1 MQGNFEGGEMNYSED
16 YAEFLKKLRV
26 EMGSWVEKG
35 FMSYEQRDK
44 ILSHYSTVSEVQTKA
59 GSGRLITVVSV
70 LGAILVGLGIILFVA
85 SNWHLIPKIGKLALL
100 FSTMLGTYGAGY
112 YMRYVRENYAK
123 VGASLIFLGTI
134 AFGANIY
141 FIAQIYNI
149 SVHYPNGELL
159 WVLGTLPL
167 AYVLRFRTILT
178 LALINL
184 LIWLGMEA
192 SFWLRE
198 PQYYTS
204 VAAFIPLY
212 LSAGLTLTAIGL
224 AHRDSGRFSHYH
236 GPYLWLGTFV
246 TMFSWY
252 IFTFGDMFRSDFSAP
267 SLVPFYGGMLAMFT
281 CAIAG
286 AFMLDRQTKT
296 KWFVAEAASLVFL
309 MAVTLLLV
317 FNNPAINEAA
327 RAAGRHYGSDTKSGV
342 VTALSLASNILFAV
356 AIIGMIVLGFVR
368 KAAFYI
374 NVGLL
379 FFVLDVIARYFDFF
393 WTMLPRSLF
402 FIVGGLML
410 ISGSLLLERKR
421 KRVLASFS
429 IKEDL

>member
-1 MQGNFEGGEMNYSED
+1 MNDSED
-16 YAEFLKKLRV
+16 PGWFLGKLRA

-35 FMSYEQRDK
+35 FISQEQRDR
-44 ILSHYSTVSEVQTKA
+44 ILFHYRAVSEVQTRA

-70 LGAILVGLGIILFVA
+70 LGSVLVGLGIILFVA
-85 SNWHLIPKIGKLALL
+85 SNWHAIPKAGKLALL
-100 FSTMLGTYGAGY
+100 FTTMIGMYSAGY
-112 YMRYVRENYAK
+112 YMRYTRQNYVK
-123 VGASLIFLGTI
+123 VGASLIFLGTM

-141 FIAQIYNI
+141 LIAQIYNI

-167 AYVLRFRTILT
+167 AYVLRLRTILT
-178 LALINL
+178 LALLNL

-198 PQYYTS
+198 PHYYSS

-212 LSAGLTLTAIGL
+212 LAAGLTLTAVGL
-224 AHRDSGRFSHYH
+224 AHRGSERFSYYH

-267 SLVPFYGGMLAMFT
+267 SLVMFYAGMLVIF
-281 CAIAG
+281 AG
-286 AFMLDRQTKT
+286 SLAVAFLLDRQEKT
-296 KWFVAEAASLVFL
+296 KWFTAEAASLMFL
-309 MAVTLLLV
+309 AAVILFLLV
-317 FNNPAINEAA
+317 NNPAIDESVQGAA
-327 RAAGRHYGSDTKSGV
+327 RHYGSAVKSGV
-342 VTALSLASNILFAV
+342 VTVLSLSSNLLFAA
-356 AIIGMIVLGFVR
+356 AIIGMIVLGFAR
-368 KAAFYI
+368 KAAFYV
-374 NVGLL
+374 NVGLF

-393 WTMLPRSLF
+393 WKMLPRSLF
-402 FIVGGLML
+402 FVVGGLLL
-410 ISGSLLLERKR
+410 IFGSLFLERKR

-429 IKEDL
+429 MKDDL